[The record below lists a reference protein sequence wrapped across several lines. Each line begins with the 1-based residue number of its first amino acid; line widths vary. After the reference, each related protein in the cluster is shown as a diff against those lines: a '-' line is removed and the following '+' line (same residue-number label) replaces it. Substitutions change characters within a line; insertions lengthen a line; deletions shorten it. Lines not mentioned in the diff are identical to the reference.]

1 MFLSVAYAMG
11 QTQQAQGAEAPHPLV
26 SLMPLILMFVVF
38 YFLLIR
44 PQQKKQKEHKQ
55 MLTEIKKNDEVVT
68 SGGIHG
74 TIVNIKDKTYSLRV
88 DDNVK
93 IEVSKSAI
101 SVVKKRAGLTTVE

>member
-1 MFLSVAYAMG
+1 MFMQAAYAMG
-11 QTQQAQGAEAPHPLV
+11 QTQQAQGAEAPNPLV

-44 PQQKKQKEHKQ
+44 PQQKKQKEHQ
-55 MLTEIKKNDEVVT
+55 NMLSELKKNDEVIT
-68 SGGIHG
+68 SGGIHA
-74 TIVNIKDKTYSLRV
+74 TIINIKDKTYSLRV

-101 SVVKKRAGLTTVE
+101 TTVKKKAGTVTVE

>member
-1 MFLSVAYAMG
+1 MFSSIAYAMG
-11 QTQQAQGAEAPHPLV
+11 QTQQAQGSDAPNPLV
-26 SLMPLILMFVVF
+26 SLMPLILMFVIF

-44 PQQKKQKEHKQ
+44 PQQKKQKDHQK
-55 MLTEIKKNDEVVT
+55 MLAELKKNDEVIT

-101 SVVKKRAGLTTVE
+101 SAVKKRVGEVTVE

>member
-1 MFLSVAYAMG
+1 MFTSIAYAMG
-11 QTQQAQGAEAPHPLV
+11 QTQQGQGADAPNPLV

-44 PQQKKQKEHKQ
+44 PQQKKQKEHQ
-55 MLTEIKKNDEVVT
+55 RMLSEIKKNDEVIT
-68 SGGIHG
+68 SGGVHG

-101 SVVKKRAGLTTVE
+101 SAVKNKS